1 MIDFSNKNPAS
12 CFIELAPDLYEDG
25 SWTGALRIT
34 ILTSKDNPMPE
45 ASKESLLHLAQLV
58 SSTVALMEKDENLRA
73 KAMDF
78 LRKEDEAYDKK
89 DKPNIVDTYD
99 NVIVVSFDK
108 EDKKC

>member
-25 SWTGALRIT
+25 SWPGALRIT

-58 SSTVALMEKDENLRA
+58 SSTVALMEKDEDLANRLE
-73 KAMDF
+73 DF
-78 LRKEDEAYDKK
+78 ISEPEDNSLE
-89 DKPNIVDTYD
+89 
-99 NVIVVSFDK
+99 VVS
-108 EDKKC
+108 KKGNIINLDFKTKTRGEA